1 MSAKAKA
8 CELPLDTLSLL
19 REFQMRTGLDD
30 SHVEDMAAA
39 IRDRKKL
46 PRVKVYRLKDG
57 RLIVVD
63 GFHRCEAYRR
73 AGVRSIPCDVTPGT
87 WFGAFCAASA
97 ANKEHLGLK
106 RSNSDKRRAV
116 EQFLAALT
124 KQGEAWMDSRIASH
138 VGVSH
143 VFVAKVRLS
152 LPGGTETVSVPR
164 VAADGRVYAPKGGA
178 TETVSVA
185 PPPKYALPSGIRDLA
200 LGKDVPCP
208 DPVRKQLTAAGVS
221 SAGEL
226 YARLKAKDLC
236 GLEAKEAD
244 QLRFELQSRYVA
256 TATAAAEHADPL
268 RFLVAS
274 FPALTSAFSDECR
287 DKAEAWLIKNRRQ
300 SGEEPFF
307 KSGRAPTG
315 EEVVA
320 YLAAAVAC
328 TEFVRGP
335 KAGASLLDGLAEPK
349 PLADM
354 VSEAMIDL
362 GKGVKPAAVQEHIRA
377 KHGDHYAESTI
388 EECMSTLRKT
398 PPTLTNG
405 RIETKS
411 KASICPT
418 PELAMSALARLRL
431 DQKLAKVRNFPPQV
445 AGALSMRG
453 ISTVRD
459 LLNDAQDLATQ
470 VVRVLESTDHATQA
484 ARCIKALRAYLDI
497 RDQEAA

>member
-1 MSAKAKA
+1 MKVKA

-39 IRDRKKL
+39 IRERKKL

-87 WFGAFCAASA
+87 WFGAFCAATA

-116 EQFLAALT
+116 ECFLAALA
-124 KQGEAWMDSRIASH
+124 KEGQAWTNRRVAEH
-138 VGVSH
+138 VGVSPDLVDRITRQLPDSGSCRVSINGK
-143 VFVAKVRLS
+143 VFSAKEGQ
-152 LPGGTETVSVPR
+152 LPESGSCLI
-164 VAADGRVYAPKGGA
+164 PKF
-178 TETVSVA
+178 
-185 PPPKYALPSGIRDLA
+185 ALPSGIRDLA
-200 LGKDVPCP
+200 LGKDLPCP

-256 TATAAAEHADPL
+256 TATAAAEHADPH

-274 FPALTSAFSDECR
+274 FPALISAFSDECK

-354 VSEAMIDL
+354 VGEAMSDL
-362 GKGVKPAAVQEHIRA
+362 GKGAKPAAVQKHIRA

-388 EECMSTLRKT
+388 EECMATLRKT

-405 RIETKS
+405 RVETKS
-411 KASICPT
+411 KASICPS

-445 AGALSMRG
+445 AGALAMRG
-453 ISTVRD
+453 ISTVRE
-459 LLNDAQDLATQ
+459 LLKDAQDLATQ
-470 VVRVLESTDHATQA
+470 VVRVLESIDHATQA